1 MMTKHENHLSYKYRA
16 TALKMANS
24 HISALEGEERLV
36 VAISLEGQF
45 KSKKFTPVSLGDA
58 LPANRTGRPDGDLLR
73 LGHDLGPS
81 DLDKVVV
88 AQELV
93 EHGVNER
100 DVFGQVLRSLAPVA
114 AAAASQVVGKRGD
127 MIEKLVHEVPR
138 DVLS

>member
-1 MMTKHENHLSYKYRA
+1 M
-16 TALKMANS
+16 
-24 HISALEGEERLV
+24 LV
-36 VAISLEGQF
+36 AAISLEGQF

-81 DLDKVVV
+81 DLDEVVV

-100 DVFGQVLRSLAPVA
+100 DVFGQVLRSLTPVA

-127 MIEKLVHEVPR
+127 MIEKLIHEVPR
-138 DVLS
+138 DVLSRRVLEVADRAEVDGVSLDRPGRHDRQ